1 VCYISLM
8 STMPTRIDQALFDAA
23 RAAGEVHS
31 RSAAQ
36 QLAHWA
42 RIGKELESSPGV
54 THGEIARVLAGQAS
68 YDDLKDE
75 RAQAIVRA
83 EWDVQMAER
92 IASLNLEQEFRE
104 AGKWWVDGDADGN
117 PVIRGGATDAAA

>member
-1 VCYISLM
+1 M

-23 RAAGEVHS
+23 RTAGEVHS

-42 RIGKELESSPGV
+42 RIGRELEASPGV
-54 THGEIARVLAGQAS
+54 THGEIARVLSGQAS

-75 RAQAIVRA
+75 RAQAIVRV
-83 EWDVQMAER
+83 EWRAQMAER
-92 IASLNLEQEFRE
+92 IASLNLEQQFRD
-104 AGKWWVDGDADGN
+104 AGRTWVDGDADGN
-117 PVIRGGATDAAA
+117 PVIRGGAADAAA

>member
-1 VCYISLM
+1 M

-42 RIGKELESSPGV
+42 RIGRELEASPGV
-54 THGEIARVLAGQAS
+54 THGEIARVLSGQAS

-75 RAQAIVRA
+75 RAQAIVRV
-83 EWDVQMAER
+83 EWRAQMAER
-92 IASLNLEQEFRE
+92 IASLNLEQQFRD
-104 AGKWWVDGDADGN
+104 AGRTWVDGDADGN
-117 PVIRGGATDAAA
+117 PVIRGGAADAAA

>member
-1 VCYISLM
+1 M

-83 EWDVQMAER
+83 EWDVQLTER
-92 IASLNLEQEFRE
+92 LASLDLESELR
-104 AGKWWVDGDADGN
+104 ATGKPWYVGDENGNVVVRGDA
-117 PVIRGGATDAAA
+117 ADAAA

>member
-1 VCYISLM
+1 M

-23 RAAGEVHS
+23 RAAGETHS

-42 RIGKELESSPGV
+42 RIGRELEASPGV
-54 THGEIARVLAGQAS
+54 THGEIARVLAGEGG
-68 YDDLKDE
+68 YDELSE
-75 RAQAIVRA
+75 RAQAIVRV
-83 EWDVQMAER
+83 EWDTQMAER

-104 AGKWWVDGDADGN
+104 AGRSWVEADADGN
-117 PVIRGGATDAAA
+117 TVVRGATDAAA

>member
-1 VCYISLM
+1 M
-8 STMPTRIDQALFDAA
+8 ATMPTRIDQELFDAA
-23 RAAGEVHS
+23 KAAGEVHS

-83 EWDVQMAER
+83 EWDVQLAER
-92 IASLNLEQEFRE
+92 LASLDLESELR
-104 AGKWWVDGDADGN
+104 ATGKPWYVGDENGN
-117 PVIRGGATDAAA
+117 VVVRGEATDAAA

>member
-1 VCYISLM
+1 
-8 STMPTRIDQALFDAA
+8 MPTRIDQALFDAA

-83 EWDVQMAER
+83 EWDVQMTER
-92 IASLNLEQEFRE
+92 LASLDLESELR
-104 AGKWWVDGDADGN
+104 ATGKPWYVGDENGNIVVRGDA
-117 PVIRGGATDAAA
+117 ADAAA